1 MCTSRPFQY
10 ERRTLRCHVPVDAK
24 TRHREAHSA
33 PTSVPRMRPGFVVAP
48 IANDVDD
55 DWSAGRPNRHRVR
68 TRRKFASVARVLCD
82 TDGLYISTTAPPDE
96 CPVAFTRI
104 QFPAGALDLYVNNP
118 YVPSS
123 SVFSGVVLYPTPLF
137 DTVTCVTP
145 RKFPRRRHER
155 YRAEIDERGRDDVG
169 LRRLRRRV
177 EITNRADN
185 PA

>member
-1 MCTSRPFQY
+1 MNDGLSVVTFPLMRGLDTVKPTVLPRPCQGCD
-10 ERRTLRCHVPVDAK
+10 LV
-24 TRHREAHSA
+24 
-33 PTSVPRMRPGFVVAP
+33 FVVAP

-55 DWSAGRPNRHRVR
+55 DWSAGRPNRHPRYAPG
-68 TRRKFASVARVLCD
+68 RKFASVARVLCD

-96 CPVAFTRI
+96 CPVAFTKI

-145 RKFPRRRHER
+145 ANFLDGVTNDIVPKLMNV
-155 YRAEIDERGRDDVG
+155 AGTTSVSDVC
-169 LRRLRRRV
+169 V
-177 EITNRADN
+177 A
-185 PA
+185 ASK